1 VRAWTQITM
10 CSRAKI
16 HRVSKLPHM
25 GYLYRQIYRF
35 RKIIKEVHMKVSS
48 FLALAALIA
57 FLFGLGFIL
66 APVQVL
72 SMYAINLDTGGLFI
86 TRYLGSAFLGVAVI
100 NWLVRNK
107 KSETIK
113 PVLTGDL
120 MFTATALV
128 VAVWDVFG
136 GAGNAMVWTTVAF
149 YLILTIG
156 IVYFLFQ
163 QEESPGFVTQN

>member
-1 VRAWTQITM
+1 
-10 CSRAKI
+10 
-16 HRVSKLPHM
+16 
-25 GYLYRQIYRF
+25 
-35 RKIIKEVHMKVSS
+35 MKVST
-48 FLALAALIA
+48 FLTLAALLA

-86 TRYLGSAFLGVAVI
+86 TRYLGSAFLGVALI
-100 NWLVRNK
+100 NWLVRHK

-113 PVLTGDL
+113 PVLSGDL

-149 YLILTIG
+149 YLIITIG

-163 QEESPGFVTQN
+163 PVEDPEFVTQN